1 VKSPFVWA
9 ESTRNHY
16 IGFLADHRVCAVVR
30 AQKHRPDGTPR
41 DWSIQTFGV
50 GVYLAGDLAPTY
62 DPRDLESCKAAAE
75 IAAQRLIDRLY
86 RALHA
91 GPFGGGS

>member
-9 ESTRNHY
+9 QSTRNHY
-16 IGFLADHRVCAVVR
+16 IGRLADHRVCAVVR

-41 DWSIQTFGV
+41 DWSIETFGAEV
-50 GVYLAGDLAPTY
+50 FVAGELPPTY
-62 DPRDLESCKAAAE
+62 DPRNLESCKLAAE
-75 IAAQRLIDRLY
+75 IAAGRLIDRLY

-91 GPFGGGS
+91 ERQS